1 MKLSAKQAAK
11 EVGKSTPT
19 ITRAIKSGRISASK
33 NEIGGYEIE
42 PSELFRVFD
51 PVTVEKGNVKGEML
65 KDATPNETSM
75 LTREV
80 ELLREQIQRM
90 DEMNARERSQLE
102 KQIEDLR
109 SDRDNWQLAQTE
121 TAKLLGNQRA
131 IGGRVGRA
139 WSALTGKASM
149 GQSTT

>member
-33 NEIGGYEIE
+33 NESGGYEIE
-42 PSELFRVFD
+42 PAELFRVFD
-51 PVTVEKGNVKGEML
+51 PVTGEKGNVKGEML

-80 ELLREQIQRM
+80 EVLRQQIELM
-90 DEMNARERSQLE
+90 DEMNARERSMLE
-102 KQIEDLR
+102 RQIEDLR
-109 SDRDNWQLAQTE
+109 SERDNWQSAQTE
-121 TAKLLGNQRA
+121 AIKLLTNQRA
-131 IGGRVGRA
+131 LGGRVGRA
-139 WSALTGKASM
+139 WSALTGKS
-149 GQSTT
+149 

>member
-1 MKLSAKQAAK
+1 MKLSAKQAGK

-19 ITRAIKSGRISASK
+19 ITRAIKSGRISATK
-33 NEIGGYEIE
+33 NESGGYEID

-51 PVTVEKGNVKGEML
+51 PVTLEKGNVNGEML
-65 KDATPNETSM
+65 KDVTPNETSM

-80 ELLREQIQRM
+80 EMLREQIERM
-90 DEMNARERSQLE
+90 DEMNARERSMLE

-109 SDRDNWQLAQTE
+109 SDRDNWQSAQAE
-121 TAKLLGNQRA
+121 TVKLLTDQRA

-139 WSALTGKASM
+139 WAALTGKAQV
-149 GQSTT
+149 GRSTT

>member
-90 DEMNARERSQLE
+90 DELATYFCQL
-102 KQIEDLR
+102 
-109 SDRDNWQLAQTE
+109 
-121 TAKLLGNQRA
+121 
-131 IGGRVGRA
+131 
-139 WSALTGKASM
+139 
-149 GQSTT
+149 